1 MIKLCMWLEALFT
14 RIWETIYWPLRIL
27 IRQYILM
34 SSFQRRTSAA
44 ASANISSSVIM
55 IQSKI
60 SKLQRRR
67 RTGSSSK
74 TQIMRRIQESL
85 MASVVVIM
93 LWSSGRKPTSITN
106 RQSPPPPKTQT
117 SFSTAPTAFTMSKS
131 MWTVQ
136 TSNNQF
142 KICKLHW
149 KLLKQIRSCYTSS
162 VCLSMQIKNGKIVWI
177 HWKWLFKMIRFLR
190 MSQIYTTT

>member
-1 MIKLCMWLEALFT
+1 MIKLCMWLEALYT
-14 RIWETIYWPLRIL
+14 RIWETIYWPSRIL
-27 IRQYILM
+27 TRQYISM

-44 ASANISSSVIM
+44 ASASTSSSAIM

-67 RTGSSSK
+67 RIGSSSK

-85 MASVVVIM
+85 MASVAAIT

-142 KICKLHW
+142 KIFKLHW
-149 KLLKQIRSCYTSS
+149 KLPKQIRSSYTSS
-162 VCLSMQIKNGKIVWI
+162 ACLSMQIKNGKIVWI
-177 HWKWLFKMIRFLR
+177 PWKWLFKMIHFHH
-190 MSQIYTTT
+190 MSQIYTIT